1 MTWKHDPNHTDA
13 GPEAHSDDWYA
24 CRYYDP
30 ERSPH
35 FVMGAS
41 CAGVLSGVSKYRTSW
56 QLYHEIRGN
65 LPPQEDNESMLW
77 GRRLESAIIDEYQ
90 ERHGVCVWT
99 PDRLYRMREFPM
111 IGATPDGVC
120 QAQDGT
126 TTLVEC
132 KCTTWR
138 MYDPENC
145 RERDCFGDGF
155 DEVPSD
161 YLMQVQQQMLVLNAN
176 ACDMPVLFDGNRL
189 RVYTIERDEVLCDAI
204 RDRSLAFYEAVCRG
218 EEPSPDMEHE
228 TTPAIM
234 RHLYRP
240 EPGTV
245 MTMPPNELDVVDEY
259 LEAKKKKKLAGRM
272 MEIAL
277 AKLLY
282 IMADREICEVPEK
295 GMAFKRTTVPASFWT
310 EVDVEKARESLGQ
323 VKRKEYTR
331 LTERS
336 MK

>member
-1 MTWKHDPNHTDA
+1 MSKLYDPHHTEA
-13 GPEAHSDDWYA
+13 GPEAHSQEWHD
-24 CRYYDP
+24 CRYYEP
-30 ERSPH
+30 GRSPA

-41 CAGVLSGVSKYRTSW
+41 CAGVLCGVSKYRTSW

-65 LPPQEDNESMLW
+65 IPPQEDNESMLW
-77 GRRLESAIIDEYQ
+77 GRRLESAIIAEYE
-90 ERHGVCVWT
+90 ERHQVHVHT
-99 PDRLYRMREFPM
+99 PNRLYRMVEHPM
-111 IGATPDGVC
+111 IGATPDGIC
-120 QAQDGT
+120 EAEDGT
-126 TTLVEC
+126 RTLVEC

-145 RERDCFGDGF
+145 MERDCFGDGP

-161 YLMQVQQQMLVLNAN
+161 YLMQTQQQMLVMGAA

-189 RVYTIERDEVLCDAI
+189 RVYTIERDEVLCDEI
-204 RDRSLAFYEAVCRG
+204 RHRALAFYEAVCRG

-228 TTPAIM
+228 TTPALM
-234 RHLYRP
+234 KHMYRP

-259 LEAKKKKKLAGRM
+259 LEAKEKEKLAGRLK
-272 MEIAL
+272 EIAL

-282 IMADREICEVPEK
+282 IMADREVCEVPEK
-295 GMAFKRTTVPASFWT
+295 GLAFKRISIPASFWT